1 MGGAVKTVWK
11 GLPAWPLM
19 GALGTVVLL
28 NGLAWGLLLALRRLD
43 AALLGIGALA
53 YFFSLRHA
61 FDADHIAAI
70 DNVTRKLR
78 QDGRRPVGVGLYPH
92 PDRSC
97 VVAARVTGRLPS
109 TPMCSICWNSGGSW
123 PASFVLSTDAST
135 IVGRCIPWVSCLD

>member
-53 YFFSLRHA
+53 YFSACATPLMP
-61 FDADHIAAI
+61 
-70 DNVTRKLR
+70 TT
-78 QDGRRPVGVGLYPH
+78 
-92 PDRSC
+92 S
-97 VVAARVTGRLPS
+97 LPS
-109 TPMCSICWNSGGSW
+109 TMSPVSCARTAGGPSGYDSTLTLTG
-123 PASFVLSTDAST
+123 PASLPP
-135 IVGRCIPWVSCLD
+135 G